1 MAQYTRTTTV
11 DSSETGDSVK
21 QAVLDVDA
29 DLTGIIAAYNTHD
42 TATTDVH
49 GCTGAATGTGAL
61 VRATSPTLVTPALGT
76 PSAIVL
82 TNASGSPTL
91 TTVTATSFVGALTGN
106 VTGDVTGDLTGNVTG
121 DVTGNL
127 TGNVT
132 GDVTGNLT
140 GNVTGNVTGDL
151 TGNVTGN
158 VTGNLTGNVTGNVT
172 GDVTGGGTLTS
183 ATFVT
188 CALGTPSSGTL
199 TNCTGLP
206 IATGVSGL
214 GTGVAAFLATPSS
227 ANLASAVTNETG
239 SGALV
244 FATSPTLVTP
254 NIGAASGTSLT
265 LSGLTASYAVFTDAG
280 KKLTS
285 VATTGTG
292 NVVRAT
298 SPTLVTPTLGAASG
312 TSLTL
317 SGLTASLP
325 VFTDGSKKLV
335 SKSVEDTRTAL
346 GIGGITTYI
355 KFSMADILPT
365 PAGNYCILYGAQT
378 AAGAGTLGIECN
390 CNTETIGTFTPSHK
404 HKILINSVE
413 YWIQLDKVA

>member
-76 PSAIVL
+76 PSAIIL
-82 TNASGSPTL
+82 TNASGSCTL
-91 TTVTATSFVGALTGN
+91 TTVTATSFVGALTG
-106 VTGDVTGDLTGNVTG
+106 D
-121 DVTGNL
+121 
-127 TGNVT
+127 
-132 GDVTGNLT
+132 
-140 GNVTGNVTGDL
+140 
-151 TGNVTGN
+151 
-158 VTGNLTGNVTGNVT
+158 VTGNVT

-227 ANLASAVTNETG
+227 ANLKSAVTDETG

-254 NIGAASGTSLT
+254 TIGAASGTSLT
-265 LSGLTASYAVFTDAG
+265 LSGLTASLPVFTDG
-280 KKLTS
+280 SKKLVSNTM
-285 VATTGTG
+285 TGTG
-292 NVVRAT
+292 KVVMDTSPTISGHATIEGVTFTGATGTGKLVCDT
-298 SPTLVTPTLGAASG
+298 SPTLVTPTIGAASG

-335 SKSVEDTRTAL
+335 SKSVADTLTAL
-346 GIGGITTYI
+346 GMGSAAFEASLTGDQSNVIGGIHSYDLT
-355 KFSMADILPT
+355 
-365 PAGNYCILYGAQT
+365 GAIWT
-378 AAGAGTLGIECN
+378 EIVRSEERRVGKECRSW
-390 CNTETIGTFTPSHK
+390 G
-404 HKILINSVE
+404 
-413 YWIQLDKVA
+413 